1 MIASTQDNR
10 PLGHETY
17 RFGAF
22 RLDPINR
29 GLYMGESIVRLAPRV
44 FDVIQ
49 YFVEH
54 SSTIVK
60 KDELAHHIW
69 GDSAVGDDNISQHI
83 FLARKALG
91 DLERPHQYIVT
102 VHGEGFRFAPEV
114 ESTSGYVRAALKHD
128 FGEVE
133 RYTAEHLY
141 RSGRHFLDLR
151 IESGNASAID
161 FFERAIETRP
171 DTAEAYAG
179 LAEAYWFRAHSFYGN
194 PRESFIRAL
203 EFANRAIE
211 INSECPEALVI
222 QGAIRFFF
230 SHDSVAA
237 FKWLE
242 TASAIGATSLHLPL
256 LQIQI
261 ACARGEHERASL
273 MAMEAMRRYPGSPEI
288 ALQLGVALY
297 FARDYETAAK
307 HIKGVLSLDP
317 NLMFGRFYLGLCHLM
332 LRDFDEARIQLARA
346 MQPELTI
353 VPRALWPVQQPA
365 VAALSLLES
374 YCGNR
379 QRAQE
384 LANWLS
390 ETSSLRER
398 SSYAQA
404 LCFLGLRNSGNC
416 YEALGGA
423 IAQGDPWVAFLLTDP
438 LFDDIR
444 EQERFVDLVQAVL
457 LPKR

>member
-1 MIASTQDNR
+1 MIAATQNNR

-29 GLYMGESIVRLAPRV
+29 GLYMGESIVRVAPRV

-54 SSTIVK
+54 SETIVK

-69 GDSAVGDDNISQHI
+69 GESAVGDDNISQHI

-91 DLERPHQYIVT
+91 DLERPHEYIIT

-114 ESTSGYVRAALKHD
+114 ESTSGYVRAAVKHD
-128 FGEVE
+128 FGEIE

-141 RSGRHFLDLR
+141 RSGRHFLNLR

-179 LAEAYWFRAHSFYGN
+179 LAEAHWFRAHSFYGN
-194 PRESFIRAL
+194 PRESFARAL
-203 EFANRAIE
+203 EYANRAIE
-211 INSECPEALVI
+211 MNSECPEALVA

-230 SHDSVAA
+230 SHDNVAA

-242 TASAIGATSLHLPL
+242 TASAIGATSLHLPI
-256 LQIQI
+256 LQIHI

-307 HIKGVLSLDP
+307 HIKGVLTLDP
-317 NLMFGRFYLGLCHLM
+317 NLTFGRFYLGLCLLM
-332 LRDFDEARIQLARA
+332 LREFDNARVQLARA
-346 MQPELTI
+346 MQLELTI

-365 VAALSLLES
+365 LAALSLLES
-374 YCGNR
+374 RCGDDG
-379 QRAQE
+379 RAHE
-384 LANWLS
+384 LADWQR
-390 ETSSLRER
+390 ESSALRER

-404 LCFLGLRNSGNC
+404 ICRLGFGDLGTC
-416 YEALGGA
+416 YEALGEA
-423 IAQGDPWVAFLLTDP
+423 IAQSDPWVAFLMSDP

-444 EQERFVDLVQAVL
+444 EQERFTDLVQAVL

>member
-1 MIASTQDNR
+1 MIAATQHNR
-10 PLGHETY
+10 ALGHETY

-22 RLDPINR
+22 RLDPLNR
-29 GLYMGESIVRLAPRV
+29 GLYLGESIVRVAPRV

-54 SSTIVK
+54 SEAIVK

-69 GDSAVGDDNISQHI
+69 GESAVGDDNISQHI

-91 DLERPHQYIVT
+91 DLERPHEYIIT

-114 ESTSGYVRAALKHD
+114 ESASGYVRAAVKHD

-133 RYTAEHLY
+133 RYTAEHFC
-141 RSGRHFLDLR
+141 RSGRHFLNLR

-161 FFERAIETRP
+161 FFQRAIEARP
-171 DTAEAYAG
+171 DTAAAYAG
-179 LAEAYWFRAHSFYGN
+179 LAEAYWFRGLSFYGN
-194 PRESFIRAL
+194 SRESFARAV
-203 EFANRAIE
+203 EYANRAIE
-211 INSECPEALVI
+211 IDSECPDALIV
-222 QGAIRFFF
+222 QGAIRFVF
-230 SHDSVAA
+230 SHDNTAA
-237 FKWLE
+237 FRWLE
-242 TASAIGATSLHLPL
+242 TASALGATSLHLPI

-261 ACARGEHERASL
+261 ACARGEQERASI
-273 MAMEAMRRYPGSPEI
+273 MAMEAMRRYPGSAEI

-297 FARDYETAAK
+297 FARDFETAAK
-307 HIKGVLSLDP
+307 HIKSVLSLDP
-317 NLMFGRFYLGLCHLM
+317 NITFGRLYLGLSHLM
-332 LRDFDEARIQLARA
+332 LQDFDEARVQLTRA
-346 MQPELTI
+346 MQPELTV

-374 YCGNR
+374 RCGNDG
-379 QRAQE
+379 RARE
-384 LANWLS
+384 WADWLR
-390 ETSSLRER
+390 ESSALRER
-398 SSYAQA
+398 SNYAQA
-404 LCFLGLRNSGNC
+404 VCQLGLNNHGDC
-416 YEALGGA
+416 YEALGDA
-423 IAQGDPWVAFLLTDP
+423 IAQSDPWVAFLMTDP